1 MPPAKRQSTAQ
12 RAWDLVVSSALQE
25 AALRGD
31 ASELTRLLSCYG
43 TAQADAKDWDGS
55 TALHAASQAGHAA
68 AVLALLSHGAHAN
81 VGDNYDDR
89 PLHAALAE
97 VRPRP
102 SPSPIPTPKPKPK
115 P

>member
-1 MPPAKRQSTAQ
+1 MQGRY
-12 RAWDLVVSSALQE
+12 RE
-25 AALRGD
+25 I
-31 ASELTRLLSCYG
+31 TRLICCYG
-43 TAQADAKDWDGS
+43 TAQVDAKDPHPNPTPSANQVDAKDWDGT

-68 AVLALLSHGAHAN
+68 AVLALLSHGARAN

-102 SPSPIPTPKPKPK
+102 IPTPKPKPK
-115 P
+115 PKP